1 MPNITSESLPK
12 NQLKLTF
19 TITSQDAQPYLE
31 EAAKRIST
39 QSQVDGFRPG
49 HAPYEIVKTRFGE
62 MKILEEALEPIIRA
76 FYVKEISAQNIETVG
91 SPHIEV
97 SKLVPGNDI
106 VFSTTTTLMPTVKSL
121 ADIRKLVV
129 SPRSPQVEEKEI
141 SLALRDLQRMKTSE
155 VRAPQ

>member
-76 FYVKEISAQNIETVG
+76 FYVKEISAQNI
-91 SPHIEV
+91 
-97 SKLVPGNDI
+97 
-106 VFSTTTTLMPTVKSL
+106 
-121 ADIRKLVV
+121 
-129 SPRSPQVEEKEI
+129 
-141 SLALRDLQRMKTSE
+141 
-155 VRAPQ
+155 